1 MGIESLWVHVT
12 DLGDSAVLLP
22 LALVVVF
29 WLGMQSGRA
38 AFLWAVLFS
47 LDGAVVA
54 LSKILYMGWGL
65 HPPGWNFTG
74 LSGHSALSMLVW
86 PTIGLLLAAGRPPVW
101 RWLLPALGALLA
113 AAIVV
118 SRLTTDAHT
127 PIEAATGAL
136 WGGAVAVLA
145 LWRLPR
151 ERIGSSRPGWFL
163 PLAILL
169 PLALSYGHIFPSNP
183 LLQTIACALSGRNQP
198 YTRADLMKSV
208 AERPARHGGSGYA
221 ASSTGLTRTATLSV
235 CSPPPRMTPR
245 SGETSAKS
253 RPVAMRT

>member
-22 LALVVVF
+22 LALVIVL

-38 AFLWAVLFS
+38 AFIWAGLFG

-86 PTIGLLLAAGRPPVW
+86 PTLGQLLAAGRPRVW
-101 RWLLPALGALLA
+101 RGVLPALGAVLA

-118 SRLTTDAHT
+118 SRLATDAHT
-127 PIEAATGAL
+127 PVEAAAGAL
-136 WGGAVAVLA
+136 WGGAVAVLD
-145 LWRLPR
+145 LCLLPR
-151 ERIGSSRPGWFL
+151 ERIGAARSGWFL
-163 PLAILL
+163 PVAIVV
-169 PLALSYGHIFPSNP
+169 PLVLSYGQIFPSNS
-183 LLQTIACALSGRNQP
+183 LLQTIACALSGREQP
-198 YTRADLMKSV
+198 FTRADLPQ
-208 AERPARHGGSGYA
+208 AGD
-221 ASSTGLTRTATLSV
+221 
-235 CSPPPRMTPR
+235 
-245 SGETSAKS
+245 
-253 RPVAMRT
+253 

>member
-1 MGIESLWVHVT
+1 MGIESFWVHVT

-22 LALVVVF
+22 LALVIVL
-29 WLGMQSGRA
+29 WLGRQSRRA
-38 AFLWAVLFS
+38 AFIWAGLFI

-86 PTIGLLLAAGRPPVW
+86 PTLGLLLAAGRPPVW

-113 AAIVV
+113 VAIMV
-118 SRLTTDAHT
+118 SRLTTDVHT

-136 WGGAVAVLA
+136 WGGALAVLA

-151 ERIGSSRPGWFL
+151 GGIDGGGADWLL
-163 PLAILL
+163 PVAVLL
-169 PLALSYGHIFPSNP
+169 PLALSYGQIFPSNSM
-183 LLQTIACALSGRNQP
+183 LQTIACALSGRAQP
-198 YTRADLMKSV
+198 LTRADLLQ
-208 AERPARHGGSGYA
+208 SGD
-221 ASSTGLTRTATLSV
+221 
-235 CSPPPRMTPR
+235 
-245 SGETSAKS
+245 
-253 RPVAMRT
+253 